1 MNLVRNSLQTP
12 DGTILYSRHRH
23 DYREHV
29 DANGKTYMVDG
40 GLAYNRSSAH
50 GDEKYLNVWD
60 TDPFIEVREAVEW
73 GSYGI
78 NGDQPLKWNRL
89 CDMSTDHIE
98 AVLKNVKTIGDTYR
112 KAFNLEL
119 EYRGIRE
126 EYEQS

>member
-40 GLAYNRSSAH
+40 GLAYHRASAH

-78 NGDQPLKWNRL
+78 NGDEPLKWNRL